1 MGTERRTLANLGFDY
16 ADVEEIQ
23 RDLVVYE
30 QALLTVA
37 WALQRQGIASED
49 AEEWIF
55 QLESWYLD
63 LPPIPGPEV
72 T

>member
-1 MGTERRTLANLGFDY
+1 
-16 ADVEEIQ
+16 
-23 RDLVVYE
+23 VVYE